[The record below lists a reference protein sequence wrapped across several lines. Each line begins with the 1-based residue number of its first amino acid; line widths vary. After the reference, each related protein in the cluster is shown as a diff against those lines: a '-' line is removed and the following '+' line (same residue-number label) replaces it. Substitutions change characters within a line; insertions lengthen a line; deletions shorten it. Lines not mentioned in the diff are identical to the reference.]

1 MVRFDRFYLR
11 WLLTILLLSG
21 VCASAQE
28 VTKED
33 VIRIYEQKLA
43 LVERCRVTFNN
54 ADAITAQ
61 GETHHRIRNRETFY
75 IAGTKIRIETYVLNG
90 AGDFEPLS
98 FITDD
103 GEEYRQQ
110 SFGNGVPDFGA
121 IRRSESDPINRMA
134 GLFSTPLGHSG
145 LISYDV
151 LGVYRSEDGPS
162 IIGGHDVLGV
172 VRSANAVV
180 HGDMRTAPNGEPAV
194 LVEHIRSGGTIL
206 RFWLST
212 ERNLALLH
220 FELAYER
227 DGAEVVSTRVENSDF
242 EEVAEGLFL
251 PRLSSFKSSGG
262 PPGMES
268 SSTACVDAQYDLNPA
283 MEADLFRLDFPAG
296 VQVQDDILEIIYDVG
311 ENGEALS
318 ERPMKPVMRISRKF
332 LTGAAMA
339 AMVTLVVALPLG
351 IYIGRR
357 GAMRDR

>member
-1 MVRFDRFYLR
+1 MFS
-11 WLLTILLLSG
+11 ILLVGG

-33 VIRIYEQKLA
+33 VIRIYERKLA
-43 LVERCRVTFNN
+43 LLERCRVTFNN
-54 ADAITAQ
+54 AEAITAQ

-75 IAGTKIRIETYVLNG
+75 LSGKKVRIETYILNG
-90 AGDFEPLS
+90 AGDFEPQS

-110 SFGNGVPDFGA
+110 SFGNGVPDYGD
-121 IRRSESDPINRMA
+121 IRRSESDPINRMSR
-134 GLFSTPLGHSG
+134 LFSTPLGHSG
-145 LISYDV
+145 LISSDA
-151 LGVYRSEDGPS
+151 LGVYRSEEGPS

-180 HGDMRTAPNGEPAV
+180 HGDVGTAPNGEPAI
-194 LVEHIRSGGTIL
+194 LVEQTRSGGTIL

-220 FELAYER
+220 FESTHER
-227 DGAEVVSTRVENSDF
+227 EGVDGFRTRVENSDF
-242 EEVAEGLFL
+242 VEAAEGIFL
-251 PRLSSFKSSGG
+251 PRLSSYNSSGG
-262 PPGMES
+262 PPGLIS
-268 SSTACVDAQYDLNPA
+268 SRVCLDIECDLNPE

-296 VQVQDDILEIIYDVG
+296 VQVQDEMLEIVYDVG

-318 ERPMKPVMRISRKF
+318 ERPMRPVTRISRKF

-339 AMVTLVVALPLG
+339 AALMLLVALPLG
-351 IYIGRR
+351 MYIGRR
-357 GAMRDR
+357 GAAKER